1 MGNKEQ
7 RRGNTATEEDFAS
20 ISKCQAVWQNI
31 GFGQEGARI
40 DKEEYGGVNY
50 VLKETGQL
58 ALRNIETVL
67 CTSLIWSIL
76 LILGLLAFPMPLSGL
91 YAAFV
96 GPLGLVMVLR
106 FTFLAVRHKRN
117 KWAFFRRGLPRLL
130 LSGSVVGVM
139 YAAAFIVVYSAW
151 WYYDRASLPA
161 LVISILQT
169 YLMMMVVMALTYVL
183 PLVVQTQLPIGRAIH
198 ISAKF
203 FFTQPIY
210 TLLLWLQIVT
220 VGLLLVVTTIGFIL
234 VFSGLLGIFL
244 NVATENLCSAYG
256 IIGKAIE

>member
-1 MGNKEQ
+1 LNIEVSSSLTKHW
-7 RRGNTATEEDFAS
+7 F
-20 ISKCQAVWQNI
+20 QA
-31 GFGQEGARI
+31 GGGRI

-76 LILGLLAFPMPLSGL
+76 LIPGLLAFPMPLSGL

-151 WYYDRASLPA
+151 WYYDRVSASISHINPA
-161 LVISILQT
+161 NIPHDDGG
-169 YLMMMVVMALTYVL
+169 Y
-183 PLVVQTQLPIGRAIH
+183 
-198 ISAKF
+198 
-203 FFTQPIY
+203 
-210 TLLLWLQIVT
+210 
-220 VGLLLVVTTIGFIL
+220 
-234 VFSGLLGIFL
+234 GI
-244 NVATENLCSAYG
+244 NLCITTSCPDP
-256 IIGKAIE
+256 AIRR